1 MNNDWKKLIEFAFQL
16 GFETAAKRLE
26 GVEGVE
32 SRAIS
37 PGEATTSAL
46 LWAIR
51 KAQQE
56 AGRHRL
62 EASLARAER
71 MPRTAATHERF
82 AVTMDKAEAV
92 FRALMEEPDSD
103 AVKPDGVDTT
113 EGIPSANPL
122 GKSCDERSGRR
133 NAEGMG
139 REGYRPDS
147 SKDV

>member
-1 MNNDWKKLIEFAFQL
+1 MSKPPTLEETLKDMKKDERT
-16 GFETAAKRLE
+16 EPLE
-26 GVEGVE
+26 GVEQPLVSPTRSGKEPGDAEQRSVE
-32 SRAIS
+32 SRAVP

-46 LWAIR
+46 LWAMR

-103 AVKPDGVDTT
+103 ADHQGQ
-113 EGIPSANPL
+113 A
-122 GKSCDERSGRR
+122 DE
-133 NAEGMG
+133 
-139 REGYRPDS
+139 
-147 SKDV
+147 